1 MSAGAI
7 FFGLTQ
13 SVIGL
18 AILYLVG
25 ITIYFI
31 INRSDADKAPS
42 ENWPEWYRNIVHP
55 PPEAYSVSSTSNVI
69 PNLTPNSVFTA
80 TDPADCVTKRK
91 KGCDDDEDCVG
102 FVFSESSNVCTTLSS
117 VDNLIFDPLVSGN
130 TLYTIEGSE
139 PTKYYA
145 TYASNVANA
154 TTPASLI
161 PAYIATDYFACSS
174 NCSSN
179 STCLGFTFN
188 PTSRDC
194 RMHTA
199 IKSDALTP
207 DATMN
212 SYILKGGMSLMSA
225 DTETFA

>member
-1 MSAGAI
+1 MSSAASAI
-7 FFGLTQ
+7 
-13 SVIGL
+13 IGL
-18 AILYLVG
+18 LTVGAALSISYLIVM
-25 ITIYFI
+25 TIYFI
-31 INRSDADKAPS
+31 VNRSDPDKAPS
-42 ENWPEWYRNIVHP
+42 EKWPEWYREIVHP

-80 TDPADCVTKRK
+80 TDPADCATKRK
-91 KGCDDDEDCVG
+91 KGCDDDEDCAG
-102 FVFSESSNVCTTLSS
+102 FVFSGSSNVCTILSS
-117 VDNLIFDPLVSGN
+117 TDGLIFDPRVTSN

-154 TTPASLI
+154 ATAASMI

-179 STCLGFTFN
+179 TTCLGFTFN
-188 PTSRDC
+188 PTTRDC
-194 RMHTA
+194 RQHTA
-199 IKSDALTP
+199 ITSDALSL

-212 SYILKGGMSLMSA
+212 SYIIKGGMALMSA
-225 DTETFA
+225 DTVSF